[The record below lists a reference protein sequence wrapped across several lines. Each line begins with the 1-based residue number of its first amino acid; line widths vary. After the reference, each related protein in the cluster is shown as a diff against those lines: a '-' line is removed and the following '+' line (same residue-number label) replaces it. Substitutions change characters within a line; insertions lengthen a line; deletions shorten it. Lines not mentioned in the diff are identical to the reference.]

1 MKKNTSLHK
10 RVVSGLVIL
19 SLFTASLIFIG
30 SSYLGSQIIDDISQ
44 RNMNLAES
52 INIQTWYIL
61 KEPTQALIE
70 VSKFAETSPT
80 REQLTSRLKA
90 LQEFGRIFQKI
101 QVLDDSG
108 RVLAVFPENDDLIGI
123 DLSRQPFFKKA
134 KESKGVQWTD
144 SFISGQTATPMV
156 TISLAFPGG
165 VLSGHVDLKV
175 LSEITQVT
183 HPSAKGFISILDKKG
198 VIIGHSNSS
207 LALRGINLL
216 NMPAVKLGL
225 AGKGGT
231 YNSEFDSEQGV
242 VSVARV
248 KDTEWLV
255 LVFQPKEE
263 ALGPVRYLRS
273 FALGAVLLIT
283 LSGLIAIAY
292 FRNMLFKPIRT
303 LTERTEAV
311 SLGEYDV
318 RIKPEYKE
326 FAPLAASFNEMAEAI
341 GIREDAIFHEAQINK
356 AQAEIV
362 RTLTEKTSIRA
373 LSKVVHEWV
382 MELTMSEYAFI
393 NTIDP
398 ISYDSA
404 AQPEINK
411 SSIKKRACP
420 LTYGNNP
427 ICSESAVGYGMLWDH
442 TLNTAPNFYSN
453 APKEY
458 FGNDNLPEG
467 HIPLKNFLSVSAT
480 YQTELMGQIVV
491 ANSPR
496 GYTDQDLSTIQVIA
510 DLLAV
515 AVNRIREHQSLL
527 QSEKN
532 LRNLRNYLSNIIN
545 SMPSMLIGINPD
557 GIITQWNLEAEKIT
571 GCSIQNAIGKH
582 VKDVIPHLTDE
593 MDRVHTAILT
603 KLKQTIL
610 KQTHTSDSRD
620 IHYEDITIY
629 PLMEDGV
636 EGAVIRIDDVT
647 ERVRLEQMMVQS
659 EKMMSVGGLAAGMA
673 HEINNPL
680 AAILGHAHNINRR
693 IFGDLKQNED
703 IAAKCNVSL
712 EDVRKYLTERDILK
726 MLDSIR
732 ESGRRAATIV
742 ANMLNFSRKSE
753 KLIGSFKLSELLDK
767 TLELTSND
775 YDLKKQYDFR
785 KIEIV
790 REYESDIPDVH
801 CEGNEIQQVFLN
813 LLKNG
818 AEAMAEKDYHGDH
831 PKFILRVKRKDN
843 MVEVE
848 VEDNGPGMDEKTR
861 LRIFE
866 PFFTTK
872 KIGKGTGLGL
882 SVSYFIITDQHHGTM
897 EVESDPG
904 LWTRFTLRLSTEK
917 NVSRQT

>member
-44 RNMNLAES
+44 RNMNLADS

-61 KEPTQALIE
+61 KEPTQDLIK
-70 VSKFAETSPT
+70 VSKYAETNPT
-80 REQLTSRLKA
+80 KEQLTTRLKA

-108 RVLAVFPENDDLIGI
+108 RVIAVFPENNDLIEI
-123 DLSRQPFFKKA
+123 DLSRQPFFKNA
-134 KESKGVQWTD
+134 KESKEIQWTD
-144 SFISGQTATPMV
+144 SFVSGQNATPMV

-198 VIIGHSNSS
+198 VIIGHSNGS

-225 AGKGGT
+225 AGKEGT
-231 YNSEFDSEQGV
+231 YNSEFNSEQGIA
-242 VSVARV
+242 SVAQI
-248 KDTEWLV
+248 KGTEWLV

-273 FALGAVLLIT
+273 FALVAVLLIT
-283 LSGLIAIAY
+283 LSGIVAIAY
-292 FRNMLFKPIRT
+292 FRNLLFKPIQT

-326 FAPLAASFNEMAEAI
+326 FAALAASFNEMAEAI

-398 ISYDSA
+398 VIYDSA
-404 AQPEINK
+404 TKPEINK
-411 SSIKKRACP
+411 YFIKKRVCP

-427 ICSESAVGYGMLWDH
+427 ICSEKAVGYGMLWDH
-442 TLNTAPNFYSN
+442 TLNTDPSFYSN
-453 APKEY
+453 DPKEY
-458 FGNDNLPEG
+458 FGAGSLPEG
-467 HIPLKNFLSVSAT
+467 HISLKNFLSVSAK
-480 YQTELMGQIVV
+480 YQTELMGQIVIV
-491 ANSPR
+491 NSPR

-515 AVNRIREHQSLL
+515 AVNRIREHQSLI
-527 QSEKN
+527 QSENN

-545 SMPSMLIGINPD
+545 SMPSMLIGVSPD
-557 GIITQWNLEAEKIT
+557 GIITQWNLEAEKVT
-571 GCSIQNAIGKH
+571 GCSIEGAIGKH
-582 VKDVIPHLTDE
+582 VKDVVPHLANE
-593 MDRVHTAILT
+593 MDRIHTAIST
-603 KLKQTIL
+603 KQKQTNL
-610 KQTHTSDSRD
+610 KQTHTPDYRD
-620 IHYEDITIY
+620 VHYEDITIY
-629 PLMEDGV
+629 PLIADGV

-680 AAILGHAHNINRR
+680 AAILGHIHNINRR
-693 IFGDLKQNED
+693 IFGNLKQNEAV
-703 IAAKCNVSL
+703 AAKCDVSL
-712 EDVRKYLTERDILK
+712 EDVRKYLNARDISK
-726 MLDSIR
+726 MLDSVQ
-732 ESGRRAATIV
+732 ESGHRAATIV
-742 ANMLNFSRKSE
+742 SNMLNFSRKSE
-753 KLIGSFKLSELLDK
+753 KLIGSFNLSKLLDK
-767 TLELTSND
+767 TLELASND

-790 REYESDIPDVH
+790 RQYEHDIPNVYCD
-801 CEGNEIQQVFLN
+801 GNEIQQVFLN

-831 PKFILRVKRKDN
+831 PKFILRIKKKDS

-848 VEDNGPGMDEKTR
+848 IEDNGPGMNEKTR

-866 PFFTTK
+866 PFYTTK
-872 KIGKGTGLGL
+872 KVGQGTGLGL

-897 EVESDPG
+897 EVESEPD
-904 LWTRFTLRLSTEK
+904 LWTRFTLRLSTEE
-917 NVSRQT
+917 NGSPQI

>member
-1 MKKNTSLHK
+1 MKKNTSLHR
-10 RVVSGLVIL
+10 RVVFGLVIL

-61 KEPTQALIE
+61 KEPTQDLID
-70 VSKFAETSPT
+70 VSKYAETNPT
-80 REQLTSRLKA
+80 KEQLTSRLKA
-90 LQEFGRIFQKI
+90 LQEFGRIFQKV

-108 RVLAVFPENDDLIGI
+108 HVIAVAPENNDLIGI
-123 DLSRQPFFKKA
+123 DLSRQPFFIKA
-134 KESKGVQWTD
+134 QESNGVQWTD

-165 VLSGHVDLKV
+165 VISGHVNLKV

-198 VIIGHSNSS
+198 IIIGHSNAS
-207 LALRGINLL
+207 LTLRGINLL

-225 AGKGGT
+225 SGNEGT
-231 YNSEFDSEQGV
+231 YNSEFNSEQGIA
-242 VSVARV
+242 SVAQI
-248 KDTEWLV
+248 KGTKWLV
-255 LVFQPKEE
+255 LVFQPKDET
-263 ALGPVRYLRS
+263 LGPVHYLRS
-273 FALGAVLLIT
+273 FALVAVLLIT
-283 LSGLIAIAY
+283 LSGLVAIAY
-292 FRNMLFKPIRT
+292 FRKMLFKPIQT

-326 FAPLAASFNEMAEAI
+326 FGALAASFNDMAEAI
-341 GIREDAIFHEAQINK
+341 GIREDEIFHEAQINK

-382 MELTMSEYAFI
+382 LELTMSEYAFI

-398 ISYDSA
+398 IIYDPQT
-404 AQPEINK
+404 QPEINK
-411 SSIKKRACP
+411 SSTKKRICP

-427 ICSESAVGYGMLWDH
+427 IYSGKEISHGMLWDH
-442 TLNTAPNFYSN
+442 TLNTEPNFYSN
-453 APKEY
+453 DPEKY
-458 FGNDNLPEG
+458 FEANSLPEG
-467 HIPLKNFLSVSAT
+467 HISLKNFLSVSAT

-491 ANSPR
+491 ANSPQ
-496 GYTDQDLSTIQVIA
+496 GYTHQDLSTIQVIA

-515 AVNRIREHQSLL
+515 AVNRIREHQTLI

-532 LRNLRNYLSNIIN
+532 LRDLRNYLANIIN
-545 SMPSMLIGINPD
+545 SMPSMLIGVSPS
-557 GIITQWNLEAEKIT
+557 GIITQWNLEAEKVT
-571 GCSIQNAIGKH
+571 GCSIEEAIGTH
-582 VKDVIPHLTDE
+582 LKDVIPHLANE
-593 MDRVHTAILT
+593 MSRVNIAIST
-603 KLKQTIL
+603 KQKQTNL
-610 KQTHTSDSRD
+610 KQTHTPDYRD

-629 PLMEDGV
+629 PLIEDGV
-636 EGAVIRIDDVT
+636 EGAVIRVDDVT
-647 ERVRLEQMMVQS
+647 ERVRLEQVMVQS

-680 AAILGHAHNINRR
+680 AAILGHSHNINRR
-693 IFGDLKQNED
+693 IFGDLKQNE
-703 IAAKCNVSL
+703 ITAAKCNISL

-726 MLDSIR
+726 MLNSIQ
-732 ESGRRAATIV
+732 ESGQRAATIV
-742 ANMLNFSRKSE
+742 SNMLNFSRKSE
-753 KLIGSFKLSELLDK
+753 KSIGSFNLAELLDK
-767 TLELTSND
+767 TLELASNE
-775 YDLKKQYDFR
+775 YDLKNQYDFR

-790 REYESDIPDVH
+790 RRYEYAIPNVR

-818 AEAMAEKDYHGDH
+818 AEAMAEKDYHDDN
-831 PKFILRVKRKDN
+831 PKFILRIRKKGST
-843 MVEVE
+843 VEVE
-848 VEDNGPGMDEKTR
+848 IEDNGPGMDEKTR

-866 PFFTTK
+866 PFYTTK
-872 KIGKGTGLGL
+872 KVGKGTGLGL
-882 SVSYFIITDQHHGTM
+882 SVSYFIVTDQHNGTM
-897 EVESDPG
+897 EVESEPG
-904 LWTRFTLRLSTEK
+904 LWTRFTLCFSIEEK
-917 NVSRQT
+917 DSPQT